1 MSTFKGQNDMLTE
14 LLKSNMVKNDIT
26 SIKKIQKRLKERLDE
41 LVKENKFDCAQLPS
55 IDKIAKKINSECL
68 IFEKR
73 REENYASCHQ
83 LGKHV
88 IYLISIKLEQF
99 VIWRVALKPWTSLV
113 KDYTAPGSVVFH
125 GGFYRFTLEK

>member
-14 LLKSNMVKNDIT
+14 LLKSNMVK
-26 SIKKIQKRLKERLDE
+26 KKRHYQHKENTNTLKERLDE

-55 IDKIAKKINSECL
+55 TDKERNSECL

-73 REENYASCHQ
+73 NYASCHQ

-99 VIWRVALKPWTSLV
+99 LFGGWPWN
-113 KDYTAPGSVVFH
+113 PGQAW
-125 GGFYRFTLEK
+125 